1 MSMQPGRPPLPSGL
15 AIAVMAIAS
24 WAAPATG
31 QVLVEG
37 DWGPGLVVE
46 PFAGSIDFADELF
59 LDQQAVAGALGGI
72 KLGRDVGLLGYYWR
86 GVTDEFDRVEGIE
99 SWGGE
104 IQLDIHLGGPVKP
117 YLLGGAGRLVF
128 REDFL
133 DPENRERDDQSVLI
147 LGAGLA
153 WDVNRWLRLEGSAR
167 NYLMEPPSFPVIE
180 PLASGNDLVSSWMIS
195 GGIALRLGGQPQRVQ
210 AGGAAGGPAGA
221 IAAGDV
227 AVVPVPET
235 GEIRVTYGAGAV
247 TGALATGGPA
257 VLITPE
263 GDTILVAGAA
273 ASAAAVQRLL
283 ATELGYLDAIFPES
297 TSLEGGREPITGERA
312 DTLERRMAARFNE
325 AFDYLMA
332 VETEAIRL
340 ALYQQLNAEG
350 VGQEATDRVM
360 ARADTVLDA
369 RLGLI
374 AGHRVT
380 VDAEQDQARRLFE
393 LRRSRRRFAAPY
405 AGANFSNGGQ
415 FVLGG
420 RLGLNTT
427 WQQDR
432 WSWVPEVA
440 LGFGAGGV
448 TTVVQ
453 GGLHYFFPTNGAVEF
468 YGGLSAGV
476 LVMSE
481 PIGDRSGAD
490 FVLTPVVGITG
501 ESTEIAAGLGG
512 GAWGWF
518 AEFQGIGFFDLNR
531 VLVGLRWAY

>member
-1 MSMQPGRPPLPSGL
+1 VVGI
-15 AIAVMAIAS
+15 AIATS
-24 WAAPATG
+24 AAPVSG

-37 DWGPGLVVE
+37 DWGLGLVVE
-46 PFAGSIDFADELF
+46 PFAGSIDFADEIF
-59 LDQQAVAGALGGI
+59 LNQQAVAGALGGI

-86 GVTDEFDRVEGIE
+86 GVTNEFDRVEEIE

-117 YLLGGAGRLVF
+117 YLLGGGGRLVF

-133 DPENRERDDQSVLI
+133 DPGNRERADQSVLI
-147 LGAGLA
+147 LGGGLA
-153 WDVNRWLRLEGSAR
+153 WDVNPWLRLEGAAR
-167 NYLMEPPSFPVIE
+167 NYLMEPPDFFVVDPQTN
-180 PLASGNDLVSSWMIS
+180 GRDLVSSWMIS
-195 GGIALRLGGQPQRVQ
+195 GGIALRVGGQPRRVR
-210 AGGAAGGPAGA
+210 AGGAAATQAGA
-221 IAAGDV
+221 VAAGN
-227 AVVPVPET
+227 AALVPVPET
-235 GEIRVTYGAGAV
+235 GEIRVTYGAPGGDDM
-247 TGALATGGPA
+247 TGAQATGDPA
-257 VLITPE
+257 VLVTPE
-263 GDTILVAGAA
+263 GDTILVVGAA
-273 ASAAAVQRLL
+273 ASAAAVRRLL
-283 ATELGYLDAIFPES
+283 TTELGYLDAIFPES
-297 TSLEGGREPITGERA
+297 TSLEGGREPVTGERA

-332 VETEAIRL
+332 VEADAIRL

-350 VGQEATDRVM
+350 VGQAATDRVM

-369 RLGLI
+369 RLALMVE
-374 AGHRVT
+374 HRAT
-380 VDAEQDQARRLFE
+380 VDAAQGQARRLFE
-393 LRRSRRRFAAPY
+393 LRKSRRRFAAPY
-405 AGANFSNGGQ
+405 GGANFTNGGQ

-448 TTVVQ
+448 TTLVQ
-453 GGLHYFFPTNGAVEF
+453 GGLHYFFSTSGAVEF
-468 YGGLSAGV
+468 YGGLGAGL

-490 FVLTPVVGITG
+490 FVLTPAVGITG
-501 ESTEIAAGLGG
+501 ESAQLAEGLGG